1 MPDSERGLT
10 YVEPHERERGT
21 SSRKLTTYGLH
32 DAPNWRSVGAAFIAL
47 DGKYAESIEIV
58 EAGRALGK
66 GGARLHVGDVGHRLE
81 GDALYGLR
89 RARSTAPPVRR
100 KRASERW
107 ASNATRKARTRSRVT
122 VTGFPDNA

>member
-1 MPDSERGLT
+1 MRPTEHVP

-21 SSRKLTTYGLH
+21 SSRKLTAYGLH
-32 DAPNWRSVGAAFIAL
+32 DAPNWRSVGAAFIGL
-47 DGKYAESIEIV
+47 DGKYAESIEVV

-66 GGARLHVGDVGHRLE
+66 GSASLHVGDGVTLQ

-89 RARSTAPPVRR
+89 GAHKAAPPVRR

-107 ASNATRKARTRSRVT
+107 ASNAKRGAKAAKCYLSPV
-122 VTGFPDNA
+122 

>member
-1 MPDSERGLT
+1 MRPTEHVP

-21 SSRKLTTYGLH
+21 SSRKLTAYGLH

-47 DGKYAESIEIV
+47 DGVYGSLRASV
-58 EAGRALGK
+58 ETGRALGS
-66 GGARLHVGDVGHRLE
+66 GDARLHVGDSSVTLT

-89 RARSTAPPVRR
+89 GAHKAPPPVRR

-107 ASNATRKARTRSRVT
+107 ASNASRTARTRGALT
-122 VTGFPDNA
+122 VTGFPASAE

>member
-21 SSRKLTTYGLH
+21 SSRKLTEYGLH

-47 DGKYAESIEIV
+47 DGKYAERIEIV

-66 GGARLHVGDVGHRLE
+66 GDARLHVGYGHRLE

-107 ASNATRKARTRSRVT
+107 ASNATRKARTRGALT
-122 VTGFPDNA
+122 VTG

>member
-1 MPDSERGLT
+1 MAEATIP
-10 YVEPHERERGT
+10 YVEPVERHRGT
-21 SSRKLTTYGLH
+21 STRKLTAYGLH

-47 DGKYAESIEIV
+47 DGVYGSRRASIET
-58 EAGRALGK
+58 GRALGS
-66 GGARLHVGDVGHRLE
+66 GDARLHVGDSSVTLT

-107 ASNATRKARTRSRVT
+107 ASNASRTARTRGA
-122 VTGFPDNA
+122 VTGSPMA

>member
-1 MPDSERGLT
+1 MRPTEHVP

-21 SSRKLTTYGLH
+21 SSRKLTAYGLH

-47 DGKYAESIEIV
+47 DGKYAESIEVV

-66 GGARLHVGDVGHRLE
+66 GDARLHVGDIEHRLD

-107 ASNATRKARTRSRVT
+107 TSNATRKARTRGALT
-122 VTGFPDNA
+122 VTESPMA